1 MNLLN
6 SPILGTKVSLHSF
19 THKPKAKNKDTHKSR
34 IIMMHK
40 RVNSEAPNKLSTT
53 TDADESMEPITKPCL
68 CGRRHFIEAAATATL
83 TTTQFPIQSATATN
97 SDSDYTVIIP
107 FLLLLTVN
115 KCKMFQLCKYF
126 NSGRVLQKQKLHFRA
141 STK

>member
-19 THKPKAKNKDTHKSR
+19 THKPKSKNKDTHNYIHKSP

-40 RVNSEAPNKLSTT
+40 RVNTEAPNKLSTT
-53 TDADESMEPITKPCL
+53 IDADDSMGPITKPCL

-107 FLLLLTVN
+107 SLLLLTVN
-115 KCKMFQLCKYF
+115 KCKMFQLCKCLD
-126 NSGRVLQKQKLHFRA
+126 SRRV
-141 STK
+141 